1 MQVNTQ
7 EFLSI
12 NDFYVNLALLKYLR
26 NIGTIA
32 GQYEFIKASKI
43 HSWLKTKMCSWKN
56 YDKHTDLSPQS
67 FLPCAKI
74 IVYKFPGL
82 IYPSLVSFA
91 KGREVFPEHGGRISS
106 FNIWGMG

>member
-43 HSWLKTKMCSWKN
+43 HS
-56 YDKHTDLSPQS
+56 
-67 FLPCAKI
+67 
-74 IVYKFPGL
+74 
-82 IYPSLVSFA
+82 
-91 KGREVFPEHGGRISS
+91 
-106 FNIWGMG
+106 